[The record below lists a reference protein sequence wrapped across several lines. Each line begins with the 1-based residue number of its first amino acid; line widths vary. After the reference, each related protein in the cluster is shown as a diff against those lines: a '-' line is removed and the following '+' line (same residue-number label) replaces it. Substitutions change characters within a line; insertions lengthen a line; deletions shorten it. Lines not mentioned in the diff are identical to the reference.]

1 MTAQAVADLVGGRLS
16 GPGGVVLRR
25 VRAIDRAESDA
36 LAMCTGPRWASALAV
51 TSAGAV
57 LVTES
62 LADAPGPPTRI
73 IVDDPARAMTAAA
86 LAIHPPYSPPRGV
99 APTARLGRGV
109 VLGDAVAIGDYAVIG
124 HGAVLGDRVVIGPH
138 VVVEG
143 GAVLGHDVRL
153 DAHVVVHAGAVLGE
167 RVWCQAH
174 AVIGGAGFGF
184 LPTAAGHHRV
194 PQVGGC
200 ILGDDVE
207 VGSSSCIDRGSL
219 DDTVIG
225 RGTKIDNHVHVAH
238 NVRIGERCL
247 LMAGVGVSG
256 STRVGDRVILAGQSG
271 VVGHVT
277 IGDDARVGAQA
288 GVISSVN
295 PGADVSGFPARPH
308 REFLKGVAALYRLA
322 PLVRTLEAVAKER
335 EDA

>member
-16 GPGGVVLRR
+16 GPGDVVLRR
-25 VRAIDRAESDA
+25 VRALERAESDA
-36 LAMCTGPRWASALAV
+36 LAMCTGARWVSALAA
-51 TSAGAV
+51 TRAGAV
-57 LVTES
+57 LLPS
-62 LADAPGPPTRI
+62 ALSDAPGPASRI
-73 IVDDPARAMTAAA
+73 IVDNPAHAMSIAA
-86 LAIHPPYSPPRGV
+86 LAIHPPYSPARGV

-124 HGAVLGDRVVIGPH
+124 HGVVLGNRVVIGPH
-138 VVVEG
+138 VVIEG
-143 GAVLGHDVRL
+143 GVVLGHDVRL

-184 LPTAAGHHRV
+184 LPTEGGHGRV

-219 DDTVIG
+219 DDTIIG

-238 NVRIGERCL
+238 NVRIGEHCL

-256 STRVGDRVILAGQSG
+256 STRLGDRVILAGQSG

-288 GVISSVN
+288 GVISSIA
-295 PGADVSGFPARPH
+295 PATDVSGFPARPH

-322 PLVRTLEAVAKER
+322 PLVNTLEAVAKEHD
-335 EDA
+335 DA